1 MIKTVNMIE
10 LGDWDTLVETTYG
23 RPYCLQQQDGCKSR
37 GVEKITVPTK
47 YPYDYENESIPEVVN
62 GDEMGVSF
70 SAWLTRDPKLT
81 LKDEKLDHNESW
93 YVELFWHRNF
103 YPSVE
108 MIANDLYE
116 KGLLPAGEYSINI
129 DW

>member
-10 LGDWDTLVETTYG
+10 VDDWDTLVETTYG
-23 RPYCLQQQDGCKSR
+23 RPYSFQQQDGCKSR

-47 YPYDYENESIPEVVN
+47 YAYDYENDSIPEVVN
-62 GDEMGVSF
+62 GDKMGVSF
-70 SAWLTRDPKLT
+70 AAWLAADPNQT
-81 LKDEKLDHNESW
+81 LKDKKFDYHGSW
-93 YVELFWHRNF
+93 YLELFWHRNF
-103 YPSVE
+103 YPSVD

-116 KGLLPAGEYSINI
+116 KGFLPAGEYLINI